1 MMSNYLITIPDTH
14 FTMKLELSHTVT
26 ETSAN
31 VSSILT
37 TLSGL
42 PKQRIKDAMAKGA
55 VSLKRGKH
63 TKRIRRIDTAV
74 KSGDI
79 LQLHYDDHLLA
90 LSPPVIDCIEDRNN
104 YSIWHKPA
112 GIMSQGNQ
120 FGDHMSILR
129 IIEKQLNNK
138 REVFPVHRLDRET
151 SGLIIVAHNK
161 KMAAT
166 LSSLFQTQ
174 QIEKN
179 YQAIVLGETEESGT
193 IDRALDKKKAVT
205 HFKRISFNQETNC
218 SLLDIRLE
226 TGRTHQIRRHCDSI
240 GHPIMGDPKYG
251 VGNKNRQGLQLIAYK
266 LTFRCPI
273 QHQQV
278 IIQLAEPF
286 TEKAQPEQN

>member
-1 MMSNYLITIPDTH
+1 
-14 FTMKLELSHTVT
+14 MKLELSHTVS
-26 ETSAN
+26 ETSENA
-31 VSSILT
+31 SSILT

-42 PKQRIKDAMAKGA
+42 PKQRIKDAMTKGA

-74 KSGDI
+74 KPGDI
-79 LQLHYDDHLLA
+79 LQLSYDDNLLA
-90 LSPPVIDCIEDRNN
+90 LVPPIINCLEDRSS
-104 YSIWHKPA
+104 YSVWFKPA

-151 SGLIIVAHNK
+151 SGLIIVAHTK

-174 QIEKN
+174 QIEKH
-179 YQAIVLGETEESGT
+179 YQAIVVGKTDEEAT
-193 IDRALDKKKAVT
+193 INLNLDKKSAIT
-205 HFKRISFNQETNC
+205 HFKRLNFNEKINN
-218 SLLDIRLE
+218 SLIDIRLE
-226 TGRTHQIRRHCDSI
+226 TGRTHQIRRHCASI

-251 VGNKNRQGLQLIAYK
+251 EGNKNRQGLQLIAYK
-266 LTFRCPI
+266 LTFLCPI
-273 QHQQV
+273 KHQQ
-278 IIQLAEPF
+278 IIIELPEPF
-286 TEKAQPEQN
+286 SANT

>member
-1 MMSNYLITIPDTH
+1 
-14 FTMKLELSHTVT
+14 MKLELSHTVT
-26 ETSAN
+26 EISAN
-31 VSSILT
+31 ASSILT
-37 TLSGL
+37 TLSVL

-74 KSGDI
+74 KPGDI
-79 LQLHYDDHLLA
+79 LQLNYDDSLLA
-90 LSPPVIDCIEDRNN
+90 LKPPVIQCLEDHRS
-104 YSIWHKPA
+104 YSVWFKPA

-129 IIEKQLNNK
+129 IIEKQNDNK

-151 SGLIIVAHNK
+151 SGLIIVAHSK

-174 QIEKN
+174 QIEKS
-179 YQAIVLGETEESGT
+179 YQAIVLGKTEKTGT
-193 IDRALDKKKAVT
+193 IDRVLDKKNAIT
-205 HFKRISFNQETNC
+205 HFKRLSFNQETNH
-218 SLLDIRLE
+218 SLIDIRLE

-240 GHPIMGDPKYG
+240 GHPIMGDPRYG
-251 VGNKNRQGLQLIAYK
+251 TGNKNQQGLQLVAYK

-273 QHQQV
+273 RHQQV
-278 IIQLAEPF
+278 IIELPEPF
-286 TEKAQPEQN
+286 AQNP

>member
-1 MMSNYLITIPDTH
+1 
-14 FTMKLELSHTVT
+14 MKLELSHTVT
-26 ETSAN
+26 DTSAN
-31 VSSILT
+31 NSANASSILT

-63 TKRIRRIDTAV
+63 TKRIRRIDTVV

-79 LQLHYDDHLLA
+79 LQLNYDDSLLA
-90 LSPPVIDCIEDRNN
+90 LSPPVVDCLEDRRS
-104 YSIWHKPA
+104 YSVWCKPA

-129 IIEKQLNNK
+129 MIEKQLNNT

-151 SGLIIVAHNK
+151 RGLIIVAHTK
-161 KMAAT
+161 KMAAN

-179 YQAIVLGETEESGT
+179 YQAIVLGKTEAAGT
-193 IDRALDKKKAVT
+193 IDRVLDKKNAIT
-205 HFKRISFNQETNC
+205 HFKRLRFNEETNN
-218 SLLDIRLE
+218 SLIDIRLE

-251 VGNKNRQGLQLIAYK
+251 TGNKNRLGLQLVAYK
-266 LTFRCPI
+266 LTFRCPLK
-273 QHQQV
+273 HQP
-278 IIQLAEPF
+278 ILIELPAPFAEN
-286 TEKAQPEQN
+286 TQAAHD